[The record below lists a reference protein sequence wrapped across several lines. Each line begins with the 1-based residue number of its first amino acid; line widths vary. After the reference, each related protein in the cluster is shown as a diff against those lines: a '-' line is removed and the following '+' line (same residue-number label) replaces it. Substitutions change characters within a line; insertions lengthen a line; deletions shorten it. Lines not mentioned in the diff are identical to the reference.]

1 MSAIYPRIMPRYF
14 YPRPPCG
21 GRPAPDAVRLLRCND
36 FYPRPPCGGPAMISI
51 HALRAEG
58 DRWGIEVE
66 HVCAIFLSTP
76 SVRRATRGGC
86 SIAQV
91 LFYFYP
97 RPPCGGRLYTSP
109 DQPSAALFLS
119 TPSVR
124 RATSAATGKRA
135 RARSYFYPRPPCGG
149 RPLPDRRGCPGFRI
163 SIHALRAEGDMSRS
177 ALSPR
182 ATYFY
187 PRPPCGGRQLLVCTT
202 INQRLFLSTPS
213 VRRATGAGAGAA
225 HVVADFYPRPPCGGR
240 RHKSAGTVG
249 HIWISIHALRADPRP
264 PCGGRPHGVA
274 RLEKAGSI
282 SIHALRAEGDTVA
295 E

>member
-1 MSAIYPRIMPRYF
+1 MR
-14 YPRPPCG
+14 
-21 GRPAPDAVRLLRCND
+21 
-36 FYPRPPCGGPAMISI
+36 
-51 HALRAEG
+51 RA

-249 HIWISIHALRADPRP
+249 HIWISIHALRAEGDRT
-264 PCGGRPHGVA
+264 A
-274 RLEKAGSI
+274 SQDLKKLEVFLSTPSVRRATPWQSSQIGSRFI
-282 SIHALRAEGDTVA
+282 SIHALRAEGDQARSRPLPWTC
-295 E
+295 